1 MRRTFTL
8 TSVHLFY
15 RENKY
20 FLSRAQT
27 LVVVI
32 KNIINHTSSPNCG
45 CKETAKYTLKNKK

>member
-15 RENKY
+15 RERKY

-27 LVVVI
+27 FVVVI